1 MKDVVDMRCETIDAM
16 NDEVRC
22 ETIDVSHDPHLM
34 SSRVSRLTPRVHE
47 SSSSDESLVMISA
60 LQHYLFC
67 PRQCALIHVEGVWS
81 ENYLTAA
88 GRMMHER
95 VDRKGGETRR
105 DVHLA
110 TSLRLVSHRLG
121 VAGVADMVEF
131 HRVDS
136 AANDSGVV
144 VGAPLPGRS
153 GWWRPFPVEYKRGA
167 PKPHRADEVQLCAQ
181 AMCLEEM
188 LGVTVRDGALFYGET
203 RRRTAVQFD
212 DALRNL
218 TENTAAVVR
227 ELISLHNTP
236 EARCTKG
243 CRSCSLLDVCRPE
256 DFSARDSVR
265 QWMKNQMEAAGI

>member
-1 MKDVVDMRCETIDAM
+1 MRRGRETRDVR
-16 NDEVRC
+16 R
-22 ETIDVSHDPHLM
+22 VSYLM
-34 SSRVSRLTPRVHE
+34 SLVPSYLRSNVSRQNINMNTPP
-47 SSSSDESLVMISA
+47 SDESLVMISA

-67 PRQCALIHVEGVWS
+67 PRPCALIHVEGVWS

-88 GRMMHER
+88 GRVMHER
-95 VDRKGGETRR
+95 VDRKGAETRR

-131 HRVDS
+131 HRIG
-136 AANDSGVV
+136 AANDESGCVI
-144 VGAPLPGRS
+144 GATLSGRS
-153 GWWRPFPVEYKRGA
+153 GWWKPFPVEYKRGA

-181 AMCLEEM
+181 VMCLEEM

-203 RRRTAVQFD
+203 RRRTAVRFD
-212 DALRNL
+212 DELRKL
-218 TENTAAVVR
+218 TENTAAGVR
-227 ELISLHNTP
+227 ELLASYKTP
-236 EARCTKG
+236 EARWTKG

-265 QWMKNQMEAAGI
+265 QWVKNQMEAAGI